1 MFTLILELV
10 SESGEYLQVDRLSR
24 KIVANI
30 MELELKFSR
39 SEFDFIIN
47 INEPGIEAIF
57 IRKIVSKFEDCRFLC
72 VYDIRHTDRKSCK
85 YMQCPN
91 VYQCVS
97 QLMETEKIKIIFPY
111 FSKLVAMKTF

>member
-1 MFTLILELV
+1 M
-10 SESGEYLQVDRLSR
+10 SESGEYLQVDRLSC

-30 MELELKFSR
+30 MELELKFSM

-47 INEPGIEAIF
+47 NNEPGIEAIF
-57 IRKIVSKFEDCRFLC
+57 IRKIVSKFEDFRFMC
-72 VYDIRHTDRKSCK
+72 VYAIRHTDRKSCK
-85 YMQCPN
+85 YMHCPN

-97 QLMETEKIKIIFPY
+97 QLIPSVETEKIKIIFPY